1 MRLLYYAPAGHGGL
15 ADYAAEQAGA
25 LARLGIE
32 VQMLVPT
39 NFEQRPHGL
48 DIRPTLLPSDGS
60 AKSVLRRRLQ
70 FGRRVLENV
79 RRMRKV
85 VLREEHTHV
94 LFGAFSEYLAPL
106 WSGKLRRLAA
116 KGVVFGSIIHD
127 PVRDFVLGPKW
138 WHNWSIA
145 CGYSFLREAFVH
157 EAVKL
162 DTGRPMPQLRTT
174 VIPHGTYAF
183 PAPNE
188 NREEIRGRLQ
198 LPENAKVMLSFGH
211 IRDGKNL
218 DLVLHAMKQVGDIY
232 LVVAGRPQSSRQ
244 KQPHFYQRLATDLG
258 VADRCRWI
266 INFIPEGEVGNLFVA
281 SDIVLL
287 AYEQGFRSASGVLNA
302 AVFFRKPCLASGGSG
317 NLRTMI
323 QKYDLGTWIV
333 PDNIDSLITGIR
345 QAVYEPATPR
355 WDAYEAAHSWEVN
368 AAIVIKTF
376 LEDGR

>member
-1 MRLLYYAPAGHGGL
+1 MRLLYYSPHPVGGL
-15 ADYAAEQAGA
+15 ADYAHAQANALVEQGAQVTMLCSSGYPARERANYQVVERLTRSRGPKRMRAAE
-25 LARLGIE
+25 
-32 VQMLVPT
+32 
-39 NFEQRPHGL
+39 F
-48 DIRPTLLPSDGS
+48 IRV
-60 AKSVLRRRLQ
+60 VLSN
-70 FGRRVLENV
+70 VSTLENYI
-79 RRMRKV
+79 RKENFS
-85 VLREEHTHV
+85 RV
-94 LFGAFSEYLAPL
+94 LFGSYSEYLAPL

-116 KGVVFGSIIHD
+116 RGVVFGAIIHD

-174 VIPHGTYAF
+174 VIPHGTYNFA
-183 PAPNE
+183 APNE
-188 NREEIRGRLQ
+188 NREEIRRRLQ
-198 LPENAKVMLSFGH
+198 LPENARVMLSFGH

-218 DLVLHAMKQVGDIY
+218 DLVLHAMKQVGDIH

-258 VADRCRWI
+258 VADRCHWI
-266 INFIPEGEVGNLFVA
+266 IDFIPEGEVGNLFVA

-287 AYEQGFRSASGVLNA
+287 AYGHGFRSASGVLNA

-323 QKYDLGTWIV
+323 QKYGLGTWIE
-333 PDNIDSLITGIR
+333 PDNIDSLITGMR
-345 QAVYEPATPR
+345 KAMYEPPSPR
-355 WDAYEAAHSWEVN
+355 WNAYEGANSWEAN
-368 AAIVIKTF
+368 AAIVIRTF
-376 LEDGR
+376 FGDAR

>member
-1 MRLLYYAPAGHGGL
+1 MRLLYYAPAGRGGL
-15 ADYAAEQAGA
+15 ARYAAEQAGA
-25 LARLGIE
+25 LAGLGIE

-39 NFEQRPHGL
+39 NFERRPHGL

-60 AKSVLRRRLQ
+60 AKSVLRRRVQ

-106 WSGKLRRLAA
+106 WSAQLRTLRDKA
-116 KGVVFGSIIHD
+116 VVFGAVIHD

-188 NREEIRGRLQ
+188 NREEIRRRLQ
-198 LPENAKVMLSFGH
+198 LPETAKVMLSFGH

-218 DLVLHAMKQVGDIY
+218 DLVLHAMRQVGDIH

-287 AYEQGFRSASGVLNA
+287 AYGHGFRSASGVLNA

-317 NLRTMI
+317 NLRTTI
-323 QKYDLGTWIV
+323 QKYDLGTWIE
-333 PDNIDSLITGIR
+333 PDNIDSLITGMR
-345 QAVYEPATPR
+345 KAMREPLSPR
-355 WDAYEAAHSWEVN
+355 WNAYEAANSWEAN
-368 AAIVIKTF
+368 AAIVIRTF
-376 LEDGR
+376 FKDDR

>member
-1 MRLLYYAPAGHGGL
+1 MRLLYYSPDPVGGL
-15 ADYAAEQAGA
+15 ADYAHAQANALVEQGAQVTMLCSSGYAARERANYQVVERLTRSRGPKRMRAAE
-25 LARLGIE
+25 
-32 VQMLVPT
+32 
-39 NFEQRPHGL
+39 F
-48 DIRPTLLPSDGS
+48 IRV
-60 AKSVLRRRLQ
+60 VLSN
-70 FGRRVLENV
+70 VSTLENYI
-79 RRMRKV
+79 RKENFS
-85 VLREEHTHV
+85 RV
-94 LFGAFSEYLAPL
+94 LFGSYSEYLAPL

-116 KGVVFGSIIHD
+116 KGVVVGSIIHD

-174 VIPHGTYAF
+174 VIPHGTYPF

-188 NREEIRGRLQ
+188 TR
-198 LPENAKVMLSFGH
+198 
-211 IRDGKNL
+211 
-218 DLVLHAMKQVGDIY
+218 
-232 LVVAGRPQSSRQ
+232 VVAGRPQSSRQ

-287 AYEQGFRSASGVLNA
+287 AYGHGFRSASGVLNA
-302 AVFFRKPCLASGGSG
+302 AVFFRKQCLASGGSG

-323 QKYDLGTWIV
+323 QKYDLGTWIE

-345 QAVYEPATPR
+345 KAMYEPPSPR
-355 WDAYEAAHSWEVN
+355 WDAYEAANSWEAN
-368 AAIVIKTF
+368 AAIVIRTF
-376 LEDGR
+376 FGNGR